1 MVNSRLPL
9 YVNRRGCE
17 EAMALVAGARQTA
30 GVILAHA
37 RATGHPALLRE
48 SYQLLSELG
57 AITTL
62 LSREWKGEADRTNT
76 GTETGTRQNESTLEN
91 EERTRK

>member
-1 MVNSRLPL
+1 MVNSRLPV
-9 YVNRRGCE
+9 YVNRRECE
-17 EAMALVAGARQTA
+17 EGMALVAGARQTA

-37 RATGHPALLRE
+37 RSIGHREILRE
-48 SYQLLSELG
+48 SYMLLSELD
-57 AITTL
+57 AITTW

-76 GTETGTRQNESTLEN
+76 GTETKTRQNESTLEN